1 MADEPSTNHTDPD
14 LALIVV
20 EGLRKISRLDPDE
33 TDIDTAHTEC
43 VYLPKRATL
52 SELWSE
58 LEGKCFKHFG
68 RPHRGE
74 STKLTTFS
82 FGLCSPRLASKW
94 RREMVGGHAE
104 SLHAPV

>member
-33 TDIDTAHTEC
+33 TDIDAAHTEC

-58 LEGKCFKHFG
+58 LEGKCFKAF
-68 RPHRGE
+68 R
-74 STKLTTFS
+74 
-82 FGLCSPRLASKW
+82 
-94 RREMVGGHAE
+94 
-104 SLHAPV
+104 